1 MQCFKRLLSQT
12 VHRSSGR
19 ILRLIFL
26 NFLKREHR
34 IVRLDKET
42 FGDTNCFV
50 ELDSPDEGEG
60 SLLPRQIRGRA
71 ICPGKFHIL
80 LRAVDSLSGQ
90 QIPNVSPI
98 DLISKMIADVLIKE
112 FQGSLYCCV
121 QVPGTPPVPGA
132 VSMYRLPE
140 LLRMR
145 RNLWLVEL

>member
-1 MQCFKRLLSQT
+1 MTDSKKINAMLQASPFPRRYIAQA
-12 VHRSSGR
+12 GQY
-19 ILRLIFL
+19 
-26 NFLKREHR
+26 LKIDLPKLPLTRYTEF
-34 IVRLDKET
+34 VRLHKET

-98 DLISKMIADVLIKE
+98 DIV
-112 FQGSLYCCV
+112 
-121 QVPGTPPVPGA
+121 
-132 VSMYRLPE
+132 
-140 LLRMR
+140 
-145 RNLWLVEL
+145 VEVEK